1 MEKLFQYVPEAS
13 KGQLR
18 EYLQK
23 IPIEIKVTRQR
34 LTKHGDF
41 SLKTNGMSLIT
52 VNDSLNPYRFL
63 ITCFMSWRIIK

>member
-23 IPIEIKVTRQR
+23 IPVEIKVTRQR

-41 SLKTNGMSLIT
+41 SLKTNGML
-52 VNDSLNPYRFL
+52 
-63 ITCFMSWRIIK
+63 